1 MLQWIIMVK
10 GVSMHVEKGMLF
22 REKNKSSGKLGRGG
36 LKVGRGNI
44 PEKCSAVFAPKHF
57 GWESSGLFLFIKN
70 YIRKTN
76 FTYAHLNYHL

>member
-10 GVSMHVEKGMLF
+10 DVSMHVEKGMLF
-22 REKNKSSGKLGRGG
+22 PEKIKSSGKWGGG
-36 LKVGRGNI
+36 LKEGRGNI

-57 GWESSGLFLFIKN
+57 GWESSGVFLFIKN